1 MATYVGSAEGQTAP
15 PAALIQW
22 RALFAG
28 ALVALGLFV
37 VVSLLW
43 VALAYGS
50 GVTYFATNLS
60 WWVGITA
67 IVSFPAGAYVMG
79 WLGGNNRYRG
89 WGAGLVNPVAMWGL
103 LVIAT
108 TLAGVPALVGSV
120 RVIPDVRAGA
130 SLWAMFWSLGIGLVT
145 AIIGALAGGS
155 TPRTAA
161 TYEQEAA
168 PESGSA
174 PDQRFRAAG

>member
-1 MATYVGSAEGQTAP
+1 MATYVGNAEGQ
-15 PAALIQW
+15 AARPSALVQW
-22 RALFAG
+22 RAVFAG
-28 ALVALGLFV
+28 ALVALALFA

-50 GVTYFATNLS
+50 GVTYFATSLS

-67 IVSFPAGAYVMG
+67 VVSFLVGAYVMG

-89 WGAGLVNPVAMWGL
+89 WGPGLVNPVTMWGL

-108 TLAGVPALVGSV
+108 TLAGVPALVGSG
-120 RVIPDVRAGA
+120 RIIPDLPAGT

-145 AIIGALAGGS
+145 AIIGGLAGGS
-155 TPRTAA
+155 VARNAA
-161 TYEQEAA
+161 TYAA
-168 PESGSA
+168 GAEPGYA
-174 PDQRFRAAG
+174 ADHRFRAAG

>member
-67 IVSFPAGAYVMG
+67 IVSFLVGAYVMG

-89 WGAGLVNPVAMWGL
+89 WGPGLVNPVTMWGL

-108 TLAGVPALVGSV
+108 TLAGVPALVGSG
-120 RVIPDVRAGA
+120 RIIPDLRAGT

-145 AIIGALAGGS
+145 AVIGALAGGS
-155 TPRTAA
+155 VAPNAA
-161 TYEQEAA
+161 MYEAGA
-168 PESGSA
+168 ESGYA
-174 PDQRFRAAG
+174 ADNRFRAAG